1 MTAVSTAPTVIKVSG
16 ASKRF
21 VIRKEKSLKERL
33 VNLGRSNAHKDDFWA
48 LKDIDLEIGAGS
60 TVGLI
65 GPNGSG
71 KSTLLKL
78 IGGIL
83 QPTTGTVEHRGRL
96 AALLELGAGFHPD
109 LTGRE
114 NVYLNASILGLSR
127 KQTDEF
133 FDGIIAFSG
142 IEPFIDTQVK
152 FYSSGM
158 YVRLAFAVAVH
169 VDPDVLLVDEVLA
182 VGDEPFQRKC
192 MDRIR
197 QFQEEGRTI
206 VVVTHS
212 LDQVAD
218 LCDRAIVLE
227 HGEVQVD
234 GDPVD
239 ALRHLRADFELIR
252 RQEALQAQAARV
264 EVPGGPAIALDGEP
278 VPALP
283 LAAEHP
289 AASELAATVLGVR
302 LTDGDGNPVESLAPG
317 AELRIAVDV
326 DVHHGL
332 PDPTIGISIETT
344 LGQVIYGTSTRLMG
358 LTIPPLS
365 DRQTFVFR
373 LPDLALGEGQYG
385 ITASIARLNGIEL
398 HRLMHAA
405 TLTVHASGRGTGF
418 LALDASL
425 ASGPGA

>member
-1 MTAVSTAPTVIKVSG
+1 MSPTVVKVAG

-21 VIRKEKSLKERL
+21 VIRKEKSLKERV
-33 VNLGRSNAHKDDFWA
+33 VNFGRSNKHKDDFWA
-48 LKDIDLEIGAGS
+48 LRDVDLDITSGS

-114 NVYLNASILGLSR
+114 NVFLNASILGLSR
-127 KQTDEF
+127 KQTEKF
-133 FDGIIAFSG
+133 FDPIVAFSG

-197 QFQEEGRTI
+197 EFQNEGRTI
-206 VVVTHS
+206 ILVTHA
-212 LDQVAD
+212 LDQVAE

-227 HGEVQVD
+227 HGVVQVD
-234 GDPVD
+234 GDPLA
-239 ALRHLRADFELIR
+239 ALRHLRADFEIA
-252 RQEALQAQAARV
+252 RQDDIERERVVAVGDAAGAAIAAAGTEQTVASGKTSGARV
-264 EVPGGPAIALDGEP
+264 TSVKLTDDSDAPLTSIRPGEP
-278 VPALP
+278 VNV
-283 LAAEHP
+283 
-289 AASELAATVLGVR
+289 TV
-302 LTDGDGNPVESLAPG
+302 TADIDGLIDDAVVGIGFESA
-317 AELRIAVDV
+317 
-326 DVHHGL
+326 
-332 PDPTIGISIETT
+332 
-344 LGQVIYGTSTRLMG
+344 LGQVMFGTNTKLMRL
-358 LTIPPLS
+358 TVPPVRGPVS
-365 DRQTFVFR
+365 FTFR
-373 LPDLALGEGQYG
+373 LQELWLGEGQYHVHG
-385 ITASIARLNGIEL
+385 ALARDGGVEL
-398 HRLMHAA
+398 HRLPYAA
-405 TLTVHASGRGTGF
+405 SMAVYAQGECIGF
-418 LALDASL
+418 VNARTELVA
-425 ASGPGA
+425 GPGSRVLAGPAAAH